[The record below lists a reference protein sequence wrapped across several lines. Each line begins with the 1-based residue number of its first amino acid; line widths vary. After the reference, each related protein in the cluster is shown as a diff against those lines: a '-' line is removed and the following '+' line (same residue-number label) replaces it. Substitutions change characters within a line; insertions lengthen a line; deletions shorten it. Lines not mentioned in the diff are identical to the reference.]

1 MSDLKSRVRDEI
13 DRVRGFL
20 AEMNS
25 FIFSHPEIG
34 YQERQAAARL
44 VDELKGRGFAVTS
57 NPAGLE
63 TAFQATISGR
73 ASRPHLAIL
82 AEYDA
87 LPELGHACG
96 HNLIAVSALGAA
108 LALGAVSTELDGQV
122 SLIGAPA
129 EEVLTDSGKTR
140 LIAAGLFDH
149 FDAAMMVHPF
159 TSNLMGESSLSLNEV
174 RVEFLGQA
182 AHAAAC
188 PDLGVNAYD
197 AVSLTL
203 TGISFLRQQLRS
215 DARIHWGELK
225 VSGAKNVIPD
235 RASLVIGV
243 RTGSDDYTDQATERI
258 IDCARGAALM
268 TGCRLEFGV
277 EKGFRAMNPNKALV
291 ELYAKNWASL
301 DQKVD
306 QLDSSPM
313 GSTDMGD
320 VSTVVPAIHPFF
332 KIADPGTAVHSADF
346 RTAAGSEAALEAA
359 LLAAAAMAM
368 TAIDLLTKPEFWPE
382 IRRDFEAS
390 SPSAA

>member
-13 DRVRGFL
+13 DQVRGLL
-20 AEMNS
+20 AEVNR

-34 YQERQAAARL
+34 YEERQAAARL

-108 LALGAVSTELDGQV
+108 LALGAVSAELDGQV

-140 LIAAGLFDH
+140 LITAGLFDD

-188 PDLGVNAYD
+188 PDLGINAYD

-235 RASLVIGV
+235 KASIVIGV
-243 RTGSDDYTDQATERI
+243 RAGSDDYTDQTTERI
-258 IDCARGAALM
+258 VDCARGAALM
-268 TGCRLEFGV
+268 AGCGLELGV
-277 EKGFRAMNPNKALV
+277 EKGFRTMTPNKALV

-301 DQKVD
+301 GQTVD
-306 QLDSSPM
+306 QLESPQM
-313 GSTDMGD
+313 GSSDMGD
-320 VSTVVPAIHPFF
+320 VSKVVPAIHPFF
-332 KIADPGTAVHSADF
+332 KIAEPGTAVHSADF
-346 RTAAGSEAALEAA
+346 RTAAGSEAAFEAA

-368 TAIDLLTKPEFWPE
+368 TAIDLLTNPECWPQ
-382 IRRDFEAS
+382 IRRDFEAKA
-390 SPSAA
+390 PGAG